1 VVSRAAVALNGER
14 SDVRRRET
22 NLANLIADAMLWKT
36 RQAGATIALQNG
48 GGIRASIPVGN
59 ISVGQVFEVLPFGN
73 TLTVLELKGS
83 EILAA
88 LENGVSQWEQT
99 AGRFLSG
106 VAGIRYTFDM
116 ARPAGSRVTQVQVQ
130 TPTGFQPLDPN
141 ATYRVVTNSFIA
153 AGGDG
158 FAVLRDARGF
168 RVDTG
173 FSDAEV
179 LIEYLR
185 TQPSWEPRLENRIT
199 ILNEPRGQR
208 WEGPFYV
215 DSFLRVGA

>member
-1 VVSRAAVALNGER
+1 
-14 SDVRRRET
+14 
-22 NLANLIADAMLWKT
+22 
-36 RQAGATIALQNG
+36 
-48 GGIRASIPVGN
+48 VGN

-168 RVDTG
+168 RMDTG